1 MTQRTLWRVVLIAIV
16 LVVAGGPS
24 LSRSTAQSTDTTWSG
39 LPQELR
45 ERVHLSVSELP
56 PFPEDANLLR
66 DLRNWP
72 TTRTFDKER
81 YALVLRELSHDTGR
95 PVRSPEEI
103 RPGSRY
109 AASYH
114 LEGRPRRGPAYSWS
128 AEGTVLAQVYYGKDR
143 TESRVYDRAGRL
155 MKYHYSRPDPRPS
168 WLSCSKRPRIGAE
181 EHFDPSGRLVGFF
194 TDGKNYW
201 AGRERGSLEYSDS
214 IHRWNSW
221 MGGDS
226 IRRPG
231 RLPR

>member
-1 MTQRTLWRVVLIAIV
+1 MLDCVDPSAHGLERCNLVESSRQKGGTMTQRTLWRVVLIAIV

-56 PFPEDANLLR
+56 PFPEDADLLR

-72 TTRTFDKER
+72 TTRPFDKER

-128 AEGTVLAQVYYGKDR
+128 AEGTVLAQATAR
-143 TESRVYDRAGRL
+143 TELRAESMTGRDV
-155 MKYHYSRPDPRPS
+155 S
-168 WLSCSKRPRIGAE
+168 
-181 EHFDPSGRLVGFF
+181 
-194 TDGKNYW
+194 
-201 AGRERGSLEYSDS
+201 
-214 IHRWNSW
+214 
-221 MGGDS
+221 
-226 IRRPG
+226 
-231 RLPR
+231 